1 MRLTVEKALELEEQ
15 GDTKPIKREFRFPTR
30 KENERN
36 REENIRA
43 FERSNRNFAIRNG
56 LVA

>member
-1 MRLTVEKALELEEQ
+1 MRLTVEKALELEEKEPAI
-15 GDTKPIKREFRFPTR
+15 KPIGKLRFPT
-30 KENERN
+30 KEENERN

-43 FERSNRNFAIRNG
+43 LGRSNRNFAIRNG